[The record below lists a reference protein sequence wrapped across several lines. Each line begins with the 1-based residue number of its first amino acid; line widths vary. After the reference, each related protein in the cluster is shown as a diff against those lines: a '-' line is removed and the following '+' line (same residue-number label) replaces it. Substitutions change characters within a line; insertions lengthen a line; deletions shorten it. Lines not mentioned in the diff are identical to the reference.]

1 MRRRRVRCPPHRR
14 MVQLQPG
21 HQLQIPQFGR
31 GGRSVW
37 KVSRGWIECR
47 FRLRRNVA
55 NLLSRGRDLQL
66 WLHILRMV
74 SKVIMFQERHFNTI
88 HQRYL
93 LDEILCPFW
102 LQIMMPWMWP
112 CGGVSCVCMYLCN
125 EDVICNFRRDK
136 TFNFFS
142 VMLKK
147 RLKNEEDDSLDAE
160 EGETSATKSKG
171 RLRKDLVSSL

>member
-1 MRRRRVRCPPHRR
+1 MPVLITDNDALN
-14 MVQLQPG
+14 VT
-21 HQLQIPQFGR
+21 
-31 GGRSVW
+31 
-37 KVSRGWIECR
+37 
-47 FRLRRNVA
+47 LRRG
-55 NLLSRGRDLQL
+55 L
-66 WLHILRMV
+66 I
-74 SKVIMFQERHFNTI
+74 
-88 HQRYL
+88 
-93 LDEILCPFW
+93 
-102 LQIMMPWMWP
+102 
-112 CGGVSCVCMYLCN
+112 CVCMYLCN